1 MRVGGRDAKVPALA
15 GLMCFAGAALA
26 ACGGSRS
33 SAPDAGTGGSGASID
48 APFDLVLHEAAPEHD
63 YPEAGPPDAL
73 GTPIF
78 LGFEHRWLWTP
89 IAGALCRDGSSTG
102 IAVNASHTS
111 PNVVVF
117 LDQGGACFQ
126 EFTCN
131 FNSSAYD
138 ATSLANGVGVGAAIF
153 NRTDPDNPVRDWSF
167 IFVPYCTGDV
177 HSGSRSDVTITNVPG
192 TQQFVGYRNLDA
204 ILARVVPAFASAEQ
218 VLLVGSSAG
227 GFGALLNADHVARW
241 FAPIPVTALSDSG
254 PPMPNAVAAP
264 CLEQLWTD
272 DWGFADGVL
281 ADCGIDCPSSSDY
294 MFDEVM
300 HFGRRFPTYRS
311 GLISSTQDSV
321 ISYFLSFG
329 NNDCAGGG
337 TIDPGTYQSGL
348 LAFRDQVH
356 AQHSP
361 FGTYFIGN
369 DARHAWLLAAD
380 QYAVSVGGISLK
392 SWLADLLA
400 GQISDVGP

>member
-1 MRVGGRDAKVPALA
+1 MRLGDRDVRVPALA
-15 GLMCFAGAALA
+15 GLICLAIGALA
-26 ACGGSRS
+26 ACGSHRS
-33 SAPDAGTGGSGASID
+33 TPDAGTGGTGASID

-78 LGFEHRWLWTP
+78 LGLEHRWLWTP
-89 IAGALCRDGSSTG
+89 IAGAFCRDGSNTG

-126 EFTCN
+126 EFPCKIN
-131 FNSSAYD
+131 PSAYD
-138 ATSLANGVGVGAAIF
+138 ATSLAAGLGVDAAIF

-167 IFVPYCTGDV
+167 VFVPYCTGDV
-177 HSGSRSDVTITNVPG
+177 HSGSRSDGVIPNVPG

-204 ILARVVPAFASAEQ
+204 ILARVVPAFASAQQ

-241 FAPIPVTALSDSG
+241 FAPIPITVLSDSG
-254 PPMPNAVAAP
+254 PPMPNAVATP

-272 DWGFADGVL
+272 EWGFADGVL

-294 MFDEVM
+294 MFDQVM
-300 HFGRRFPTYRS
+300 HFGRRFPSYRA
-311 GLISSTQDSV
+311 GLISSTEDSV

-329 NNDCAGGG
+329 NNDCTGGM
-337 TIDPGTYQSGL
+337 IDPGTYQKGL

-356 AQHSP
+356 AQHSA

-369 DARHAWLLAAD
+369 NSGHAWLLD
-380 QYAVSVGGISLK
+380 GVQYGVTVGGVSLK